1 MKVINFLNIRAI
13 EKGSMSVIK
22 YQKPKCFLLHSYK
35 KYRDF
40 HENVLMGKPIQNKPR
55 ILSESSAVS
64 QQTTMLFVIFGLHV
78 LLG

>member
-1 MKVINFLNIRAI
+1 MNFFNIRAI

-22 YQKPKCFLLHSYK
+22 YQKSKFFLLHSCK

-40 HENVLMGKPIQNKPR
+40 HENVFMGNPIQNKPR

-64 QQTTMLFVIFGLHV
+64 QQSTMLFVIFGLRV
-78 LLG
+78 LL